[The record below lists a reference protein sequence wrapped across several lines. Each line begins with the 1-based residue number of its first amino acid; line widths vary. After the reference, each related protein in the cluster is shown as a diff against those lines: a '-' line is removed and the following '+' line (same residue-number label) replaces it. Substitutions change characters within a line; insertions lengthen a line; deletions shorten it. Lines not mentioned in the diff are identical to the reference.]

1 MKADLTRPS
10 VLAALSLLLLAGC
23 EPGAE
28 GGYDRIV
35 SREAPTIPTTFAHP
49 DPPEVVPGSTV
60 GAPATRIV
68 AARLPGGVTQ
78 EMVDEGQQLYGGVC
92 VGCHG
97 QNGMGSPA
105 GPRLS
110 DGQWIH
116 IAGEYEQIVGIITT
130 GVPVAREFPGMM
142 PPRGGGSF
150 DDAQVRSIAAYVYA
164 LSHQGGS

>member
-10 VLAALSLLLLAGC
+10 VLAALSVLLLAAC
-23 EPGAE
+23 EPGVE
-28 GGYDRIV
+28 GGYDTVV
-35 SREAPTIPTTFAHP
+35 SRDAPVVPVYEHP
-49 DPPEVVPGSTV
+49 DPPEVTPGSTV

-68 AARLPGGVTQ
+68 AARLPEGVTQ

-105 GPRLS
+105 GPQLS
-110 DGQWIH
+110 DDQWIH
-116 IAGEYEQIVGIITT
+116 IAGEYDQIANIITT
-130 GVPVAREFPGMM
+130 GVPNAREFPGMM